1 MYIGYI
7 KYGLIRTKSEEI
19 GMDGGDYEA
28 FVELGVA
35 YEVRR
40 MGKQLNYPTKGLPCQ
55 IWLLSLAFV
64 TLRYRKISPLTNR
77 PGLGLF
83 KISGTKKTKL
93 LRIMQKA
100 RCLAYH

>member
-19 GMDGGDYEA
+19 SMDGGDYGA

-35 YEVRR
+35 YEVCR

-55 IWLLSLAFV
+55 IWSLSLAFA
-64 TLRYRKISPLTNR
+64 TLRYHPRRKYGKCDQNLHQVFP
-77 PGLGLF
+77 
-83 KISGTKKTKL
+83 
-93 LRIMQKA
+93 
-100 RCLAYH
+100 